1 MSVGISNVRLRE
13 IENLED
19 RYRPGADP
27 FYVTG
32 LQALVKLLLL
42 QSERDAAAGLKTAG
56 FVSGYRGSPLAT
68 LDRELWRAKGFLE
81 PAGIHFQP
89 GLNEDL
95 AATSIWGSQQINL
108 FPGSRYD
115 GVFGL
120 WYGKGPGV
128 DRTGDVFKHA
138 NNAGTSR
145 YGGVLVA
152 AGDDHICKS
161 STLPQQ
167 SEYSFIDARIPVLN
181 PTDLQDVLELGL
193 KGYGLSRFSGCWVAF
208 KLTEENADASQAV
221 QIPSIPRIIEPAIE
235 LPDGGLHIRWPDPPM
250 EQERRLQGYKLPAV
264 LAFARANGLNRL
276 VIDSPNPR
284 LGIVSCGKAYLDV
297 RQALGDLGI
306 DRRRASDLGIRLF
319 RVGMSWP
326 LEPDGVRRFA
336 TGLEE
341 VLVIEEKRSV
351 IESQLKEQLY
361 NLRADVRPRVV
372 GKFDEHGEWLL
383 PAVEEMTPLRAARAI
398 ASRLVATRSG
408 PEFSRHLQRIEQQ
421 DRSLQAVAGGTQR
434 VPHFCSGCPHNT
446 STRVPENSRAVAGIG
461 CHFMA
466 TWMDRDTA
474 TFTQMG
480 GEGASWIG
488 QAPFT
493 ETPHVFQNL
502 GDGTYAHSGLLAVR
516 AAVAA
521 GVNITY
527 KILYNDAVA
536 MTGGQPVEGQ
546 FSVARIAQQLSA
558 EGVTRTVVVTD
569 RTRDY
574 PRQGLPGGVTVHHRR
589 EMDRLQRELREHR
602 GVSALIYDQ
611 TCAAELRRRRKRGQV
626 ADPRRWVAI
635 NPLVCEGCGDC
646 NSVSNC
652 LAVVPVETELGRK
665 RTINQSACNKDF
677 SCLNGFCPSFVTLE
691 GVGLK
696 QPDVPAGLDAM
707 PELPEPARAEG
718 SPYNVLISGVG
729 GTGVSTV
736 AAILGMA
743 AHLEGRGVL
752 ALNQTGLAQK
762 FGAVVSHV
770 RIAAS
775 REDLHC
781 AQIPAG
787 KTDLLLGADLMV
799 ASSRDTLAK
808 LSAER
813 TRPVINTHVDMP
825 SEFVAN
831 PDLEF
836 AESTML
842 NSLAQATRAAELT
855 TVDATR
861 LATALLG
868 DSIAANLFLLG
879 VACQKGFLP
888 VCPDAIDRAIQL
900 NGVAT
905 DRNERAF
912 AWGRHAALDPA
923 AVERCAGPAGAVE
936 PLSGNLEELIEHRQQ
951 FLVGYQNAAYAERYL
966 DWVERVRAAEH
977 AVCAG
982 STRLTESVAR
992 HYFKLLAY
1000 KDEYE
1005 VARLYAQTEFLAE
1018 TKARFDGRA
1027 RLRFY
1032 LSPPVIARR
1041 DSATGR
1047 PRKYAFGGWVLP
1059 LFGLLARLKRL
1070 RGTPLDVFGFSAERR
1085 AERRLIDEYEA
1096 LLERVVT
1103 ELDEPRLDLA
1113 VNLAELP
1120 ASVRGYGPV
1129 KAAAIEKAK
1138 AVEKR
1143 LLKAWG
1149 DPNIVSGDEPRS
1161 AAA

>member
-1 MSVGISNVRLRE
+1 MGLRQ
-13 IENLED
+13 IESLEE
-19 RYRPGADP
+19 RYRPGADT

-42 QSERDAAAGLKTAG
+42 QSERDAEAGLNTAG
-56 FVSGYRGSPLAT
+56 FVSGYRGSPLAG
-68 LDRELWRAKGFLE
+68 LDQELWRAKGFLE
-81 PAGIHFQP
+81 EAEIHFQP
-89 GLNEDL
+89 GINEDL

-108 FPGSRYD
+108 FPGGRYD

-161 STLPQQ
+161 STLPSQ
-167 SEYSFIDARIPVLN
+167 SEYSFIDARIPILN

-193 KGYGLSRFSGCWVAF
+193 KGYGLSRFSGCWVAL
-208 KLTEENADASQAV
+208 KLTEENADSSQTV
-221 QIPSIPRIIEPAIE
+221 QLPGLPRIIEPTIE

-250 EQERRLQGYKLPAV
+250 DQETRLQGYKLPAV

-297 RQALGDLGI
+297 MQALDDLGI
-306 DRRRASDLGIRLF
+306 DRRRAADLGIRLF
-319 RVGMSWP
+319 KVGLSWP
-326 LEPDGVRRFA
+326 LEPDGISRFA
-336 TGLEE
+336 AGLDE
-341 VLVIEEKRSV
+341 VLVVEEKRGV

-372 GKFDEHGEWLL
+372 GKFDEHGERLL
-383 PAVEEMTPLRAARAI
+383 PVVEEMTPLRAARAI
-398 ASRLVATRSG
+398 ASRLAGIHSN
-408 PEFSRHLQRIEQQ
+408 PEFARLLQSIDQKE
-421 DRSLQAVAGGTQR
+421 RSLLSVVGGSPR
-434 VPHFCSGCPHNT
+434 LPHFCSGCPHNT
-446 STRVPENSRAVAGIG
+446 STRVPEDSRAVAGIG

-546 FSVARIAQQLSA
+546 FSVAQIARQLAA
-558 EGVTRTVVVTD
+558 EGVTQTVVVTD
-569 RTRDY
+569 RTRNY
-574 PRQGLPGGVTVHHRR
+574 PRQGLPDGVTVHHRR
-589 EMDRLQRELREHR
+589 EMDPLQRKLRQHR

-611 TCAAELRRRRKRGQV
+611 TCAAELRRRRRRHQV
-626 ADPRRWVAI
+626 ADRDRWVAI

-646 NSVSNC
+646 NAVSNC
-652 LAVVPVETELGRK
+652 LSVVPVETEFGRK

-691 GVGLK
+691 GVRPK
-696 QPDVPAGLDAM
+696 QLAPLSGLDAL
-707 PELPEPARAEG
+707 PELSEPAQPDG

-743 AHLEGRGVL
+743 AHLEGRSVL
-752 ALNQTGLAQK
+752 ALNQSGLAQK

-770 RIAAS
+770 RIAAAP
-775 REDLHC
+775 EDLHC

-787 KTDLLLGADLMV
+787 KTDLLLAADLVV

-825 SEFVAN
+825 SGFVAN
-831 PDLEF
+831 PDMEYP
-836 AESTML
+836 ESAML
-842 NSLAQATRAAELT
+842 TSLAEATRALT

-861 LATALLG
+861 LSTALLG
-868 DSIAANLFLLG
+868 DSVAANLFLLG
-879 VACQKGFLP
+879 VACQKGLLP
-888 VCPDAIDRAIQL
+888 VSPDAIRRAIQL
-900 NGVAT
+900 NGVAI
-905 DRNERAF
+905 DMNERAF
-912 AWGRHAALDPA
+912 AWGRHAARDPA
-923 AVERCAGPAGAVE
+923 AVERCAQPSGAPE
-936 PLSGNLEELIEHRQQ
+936 PLSANLEELIERRAQ
-951 FLVGYQNAAYAERYL
+951 FLVGYQNTAYAERYRE
-966 DWVERVRAAEH
+966 WVDRVRVAEQGVF
-977 AVCAG
+977 AD
-982 STRLTESVAR
+982 STLLTESVAR

-1005 VARLYAQTEFLAE
+1005 VARLYAQTGFLAE
-1018 TKARFDGRA
+1018 TKAKFDGSA

-1041 DSATGR
+1041 DPATGR

-1059 LFGLLARLKRL
+1059 LFGLLARLKCL
-1070 RGTPLDVFGFSAERR
+1070 RGTPLDLFGFSEERR
-1085 AERRLIDEYEA
+1085 AERRLIVQYEA
-1096 LLERVVT
+1096 LLERIVA

-1113 VNLAELP
+1113 VRLTELP
-1120 ASVRGYGPV
+1120 ARIRGYGPV
-1129 KAAAIEKAK
+1129 KAGAIEKAR
-1138 AVEKR
+1138 ALETG
-1143 LLKAWG
+1143 LLKAWDDPGIAHG
-1149 DPNIVSGDEPRS
+1149 DHPRS